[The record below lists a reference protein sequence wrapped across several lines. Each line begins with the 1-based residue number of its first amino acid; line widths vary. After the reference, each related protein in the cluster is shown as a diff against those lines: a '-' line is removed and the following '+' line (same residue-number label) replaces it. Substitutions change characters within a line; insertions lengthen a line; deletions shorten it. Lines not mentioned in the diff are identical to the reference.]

1 MILAVIGTNPQ
12 NHWIPGARSAQT
24 NDTTATA
31 ARAIM
36 ERIFF
41 MVEMDLEL
49 RISIRRRITTMLQS
63 VSFTLTDAGA
73 EAGDSVLQCRMG

>member
-1 MILAVIGTNPQ
+1 
-12 NHWIPGARSAQT
+12 
-24 NDTTATA
+24 
-31 ARAIM
+31 M

-63 VSFTLTDAGA
+63 VSFTLTNAGA